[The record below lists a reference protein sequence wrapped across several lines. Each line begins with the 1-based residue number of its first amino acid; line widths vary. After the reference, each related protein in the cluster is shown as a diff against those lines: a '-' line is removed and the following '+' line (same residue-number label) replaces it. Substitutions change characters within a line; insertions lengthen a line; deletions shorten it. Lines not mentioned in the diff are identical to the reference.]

1 MEGDTH
7 SQGDPEKDIR
17 NLFDPETMS
26 GVDDDNRKGSSSGG
40 DDDGNVTGD
49 GEKGRVDSRDGQDG
63 EAGQKT
69 EKKGRTWVPW
79 RKKEKTT
86 FTVEVFRLPYRNEA
100 VTTQAKD
107 TTESEDEQNVL
118 KAQKTDSPLKG
129 GEEGKAKEQPS
140 PEQPTKKETGKLRN
154 DQLPPVPRGSIFVTK
169 VEFEAYDERSVRT
182 QTTLTDVRKKVQDK
196 KPDVE

>member
-40 DDDGNVTGD
+40 NDDGNVTGD

-69 EKKGRTWVPW
+69 EKKVL
-79 RKKEKTT
+79 EKD
-86 FTVEVFRLPYRNEA
+86 FRVETV
-100 VTTQAKD
+100 
-107 TTESEDEQNVL
+107 
-118 KAQKTDSPLKG
+118 G
-129 GEEGKAKEQPS
+129 
-140 PEQPTKKETGKLRN
+140 
-154 DQLPPVPRGSIFVTK
+154 
-169 VEFEAYDERSVRT
+169 
-182 QTTLTDVRKKVQDK
+182 
-196 KPDVE
+196 PDVLIPLFPFSVVR

>member
-1 MEGDTH
+1 LSFFLLFCPRGFWPTYVYKH
-7 SQGDPEKDIR
+7 PEAPAPGTSESI
-17 NLFDPETMS
+17 NLFS
-26 GVDDDNRKGSSSGG
+26 
-40 DDDGNVTGD
+40 
-49 GEKGRVDSRDGQDG
+49 Q
-63 EAGQKT
+63 Q
-69 EKKGRTWVPW
+69 KGRTWVPW

-169 VEFEAYDERSVRT
+169 VEFEA
-182 QTTLTDVRKKVQDK
+182 
-196 KPDVE
+196 